1 MKTIKK
7 AQDGNKTKKNK
18 KVPETPVLGD
28 DLSISN
34 AIRRLAKNP
43 KDPENWVNQGL
54 RLHPVIQVS
63 RAVSEA
69 ITRGGAALG
78 NKRFKKENARTDS
91 IYNAQKKELKK
102 DKNGGKVIKKA
113 QKGANLQ
120 LKNISKER
128 DSIERILPKVKKLSD
143 KINKGKSKMPV
154 GLDKKQT
161 GGSIGSKV
169 VKENPRQQKRLSRIK
184 ENNPERAERVEKRMV
199 KRADRAMGARGAAS
213 RMKTGGKVAK
223 KK

>member
-1 MKTIKK
+1 M
-7 AQDGNKTKKNK
+7 
-18 KVPETPVLGD
+18 
-28 DLSISN
+28 
-34 AIRRLAKNP
+34 
-43 KDPENWVNQGL
+43 
-54 RLHPVIQVS
+54 
-63 RAVSEA
+63 
-69 ITRGGAALG
+69 
-78 NKRFKKENARTDS
+78 
-91 IYNAQKKELKK
+91 
-102 DKNGGKVIKKA
+102 KKA

-213 RMKTGGKVAK
+213 RMKSGGSVK